1 MRRTSA
7 HEGGLST
14 STVVGF
20 PARNGAMTAR
30 HAETVVR
37 EKPAYGCS

>member
-1 MRRTSA
+1 MTA

-20 PARNGAMTAR
+20 PARDDAMSA
-30 HAETVVR
+30 
-37 EKPAYGCS
+37 